1 MKRVNI
7 KNSVIALAIGL
18 FAISC
23 GSGGS
28 KQQTIVQEK
37 FENLEN
43 YLKGLENED
52 SFSGVIIIAKDGKI
66 LYSKTIGYAD
76 RENKVK
82 INLDSQFDLSSTSKL
97 FTGTSV
103 LKLIQEG
110 KIKTTDKIGKYFPE
124 LEYGDKVTIHHLL
137 THSSGLSDFYN
148 VKDFSYTKVKN
159 CSDVIPF
166 IKDQKLKFNPGDS
179 VYYSTSGMI
188 ILGALIEKVS
198 GLSYKDYVTKNIFEP
213 LGMTHTSFI
222 NDVNAT
228 ESIDKKGIYAKKYVK
243 NENNEI
249 VRQTFTEKDKE
260 FIPLSAGGVWTSAS
274 DLIKFDEGIFNYKI
288 LKKEFVDLMTKQ
300 YTFTGWPD
308 CYFGY
313 AWITIN
319 SGKNEAVGHSGD
331 SRGQHSYFYHY
342 KKNGTVMI
350 VLTNYGF
357 TDIYV
362 VADKIEKIR
371 Y

>member
-1 MKRVNI
+1 MKRINI

-18 FAISC
+18 FAVSC

-28 KQQTIVQEK
+28 KQHIIAQEK
-37 FENLEN
+37 FENLER

-52 SFSGVIIIAKDGKI
+52 AFSGVVVIAKDGKN
-66 LYSKTIGYAD
+66 LYSKTIGYTN

-97 FTGTSV
+97 YTGTSV

-110 KIKTTDKIGKYFPE
+110 KIKTDDKIGKYFPE

-137 THSSGLSDFYN
+137 THSSGYSDFYN
-148 VKDFSYTKVKN
+148 IEDFSYTKVKN

-213 LGMTHTSFI
+213 LGMSHTSFV
-222 NDVNAT
+222 NYVNAS
-228 ESIDKKGIYAKKYVK
+228 ESDDKKGIYAKAYIK
-243 NENNEI
+243 NDNN
-249 VRQTFTEKDKE
+249 
-260 FIPLSAGGVWTSAS
+260 
-274 DLIKFDEGIFNYKI
+274 
-288 LKKEFVDLMTKQ
+288 
-300 YTFTGWPD
+300 
-308 CYFGY
+308 
-313 AWITIN
+313 
-319 SGKNEAVGHSGD
+319 
-331 SRGQHSYFYHY
+331 
-342 KKNGTVMI
+342 
-350 VLTNYGF
+350 
-357 TDIYV
+357 
-362 VADKIEKIR
+362 
-371 Y
+371 